1 MLLRNNEADEEGRI
15 QAYVVDDNDDDDDAG
30 SDGECKGL
38 SALVP
43 NRVIA

>member
-15 QAYVVDDNDDDDDAG
+15 QAYVVDDNDDDDAG